1 MAKGDTTFGTPVFAK
16 PEWGGL
22 KKVYGKVTL
31 VGNYETGGYDFL
43 LDTAFNLGEVLF
55 VGLPPTVIGY
65 IPEYKPI
72 TDKLMFYK
80 VGAGTTQNIVERK
93 IVESVKASVAISQAD
108 VEVFQYTVPETAS
121 LVGVRAY
128 CTALA
133 GTPSVD
139 VKNQAASVLTGVISL
154 VAGADTAGVLT
165 GGAAALTATNVVTVH
180 VTTDGDDTV
189 TDLTV
194 VLEIETTRAATAPL
208 SGPLVELA
216 DDNAALTSKIIS
228 FEVIH
233 RGV

>member
-31 VGNYETGGYDFL
+31 VGNYETGGYDFA
-43 LDTAFNLGEVLF
+43 LDTILNLGDVLF
-55 VGLPPTVIGY
+55 VGLPPTVFGY
-65 IPEYKPI
+65 IPEYKPV
-72 TDKLMFYK
+72 TNKLMFYMAG
-80 VGAGTTQNIVERK
+80 VGAGANIIDRKVLDTGKTT
-93 IVESVKASVAISQAD
+93 VAISQTAA
-108 VEVFQYTVPETAS
+108 EIFQYTVPENSS
-121 LVGVRAY
+121 LVSVRAY

-139 VKNQAASVLTGVISL
+139 VKNQAASVLTGAISL

-194 VLEIETTRAATAPL
+194 VLEIETLRAVSLAGGLTELTDNSAVLATQ
-208 SGPLVELA
+208 VV
-216 DDNAALTSKIIS
+216 S